1 MENNKLDLLNDI
13 TKLLKKY
20 GADVFYDL
28 LKFLKDEK
36 FSNTL
41 AELLIKF
48 SEEGKKHNITSSKKK
63 SKPLLKIREQLVS
76 LKETDIEKAEILLEF
91 YDKIYSQGVTLK
103 LKDIKNYASD
113 IGFDIIKIKKKDDAI
128 SKLLRHLMNYSLNE
142 LHNLLNQFK
151 SSHVDGDR
159 SLEGWSNIIL
169 KKDNK

>member
-1 MENNKLDLLNDI
+1 MENDKLDLLNDI

-28 LKFLKDEK
+28 LNFLKDEK
-36 FSNTL
+36 FSNML
-41 AELLIKF
+41 AELLIKI
-48 SEEGKKHNITSSKKK
+48 SEEGKKHNITSSKNK

-76 LKETDIEKAEILLEF
+76 LKETDNEKAEILLEF
-91 YDKIYSQGVTLK
+91 YDKIYSQGVNLK

-113 IGFDIIKIKKKDDAI
+113 IGFDITKIKKKDDAI
-128 SKLLRHLMNYSLNE
+128 SNLLKHLMNYSLNE
-142 LHNLLNQFK
+142 LQNLLNQFK
-151 SSHVDGDR
+151 SSNVDGDR

>member
-63 SKPLLKIREQLVS
+63 I
-76 LKETDIEKAEILLEF
+76 
-91 YDKIYSQGVTLK
+91 
-103 LKDIKNYASD
+103 
-113 IGFDIIKIKKKDDAI
+113 
-128 SKLLRHLMNYSLNE
+128 
-142 LHNLLNQFK
+142 
-151 SSHVDGDR
+151 
-159 SLEGWSNIIL
+159 
-169 KKDNK
+169 